1 MHMTV
6 STVTKSRPHLPIVW
20 SDVGEAVD
28 GGGAAELAQLAQ
40 RVLAVHTG
48 ELSGEEEGGRRLG
61 AVSVF
66 PLRCPRRN
74 NIVSEASPQLLQLS
88 RHEPHHTAASRVTC
102 HTGTLTMNRSWV
114 GSGYTI
120 RRHILL
126 HCKLQS
132 P

>member
-48 ELSGEEEGGRRLG
+48 ELSGEEECGRRLG
-61 AVSVF
+61 WGRYRCSHYAVLVEIILF
-66 PLRCPRRN
+66 LRPRRN
-74 NIVSEASPQLLQLS
+74 YYNYP
-88 RHEPHHTAASRVTC
+88 VTS
-102 HTGTLTMNRSWV
+102 HITQ
-114 GSGYTI
+114 
-120 RRHILL
+120 RRHA
-126 HCKLQS
+126 
-132 P
+132 